1 MLSAKRLE
9 MGKTGYGASEVP
21 ALVAPS
27 KWANPAT
34 LYLKRLHPELDT
46 GSSLVS
52 DLGILLEEPIAA
64 LYARQRPEVCLARVE
79 TIRHPGHA
87 IAIATPDRA
96 VFRAGRFGSD
106 FGELPR
112 EHLVAAERLLQIKT
126 TDDRMRPLW
135 GEPGTDAVPENYLA
149 QVTWEMGVAGV
160 HLCDVAV
167 LFGRSEFGVYTVP
180 FNRELFEGLL
190 EIVERFDLEH
200 VKAQVPPPAD
210 AGERYRDLLKSLYP
224 RALSPV
230 REASP
235 VELETARR
243 YALWREVEKRA
254 EVLKDREG
262 NALRAAMGDAMGLT
276 LGEFGSLSYKNNR
289 DGSKVD
295 WKAVAEECHGYAAA
309 LAGANELE
317 VAQGGRAPSDL
328 FVPKLSVIIE
338 GHTNK
343 TPGARPMLLKG
354 PGEKALKAGPLAVTI
369 EAGTGEE
376 DAE

>member
-1 MLSAKRLE
+1 MLSAKRIE
-9 MGKTGYGASEVP
+9 MGRTGYGASEVP

-34 LYLKRLHPELDT
+34 LYLKRLHPEIDT
-46 GSSLVS
+46 GSSLVA
-52 DLGILLEEPIAA
+52 DLGVLLEEPIAR
-64 LYARQRPEVCLARVE
+64 LYERERKRHVWPVE
-79 TIRHPGHA
+79 TVRHATRP

-96 VFRAGRFGSD
+96 VFSSLAERNAARA
-106 FGELPR
+106 
-112 EHLVAAERLLQIKT
+112 LVSPGGADLDLGGLAGAERLLQIKT

-180 FNRELFEGLL
+180 FNRDLFEGLL

-210 AGERYRDLLKSLYP
+210 AGERYRDLLKTLFP

-230 REASP
+230 RDASP

-243 YALWREVEKRA
+243 FAFWREVEKRA
-254 EVLKDREG
+254 ETLKEQAG
-262 NALRAAMGDAMGLT
+262 NELRAAMGDAMGLR
-276 LGEFGSLSYKNNR
+276 LGDLGSISFKNNR
-289 DGSKVD
+289 DSSKVD
-295 WKAVAEECHGYAAA
+295 WKAVAEECHGYAVA
-309 LAGANELE
+309 LERT
-317 VAQGGRAPSDL
+317 VA
-328 FVPKLSVIIE
+328 VPTLAQIIE
-338 GHTNK
+338 GHTN
-343 TPGARPMLLKG
+343 TSPGARPMLLKG
-354 PGEKALKAGPLAVTI
+354 PVSKPTPGSLAVTI
-369 EAGTGEE
+369 EALGAGEDE
-376 DAE
+376 E